1 MVSGSISLLC
11 SRFFSPFL
19 HSTGSLSVSR
29 EYLALRDG
37 PRGFTQN
44 FSCSGLLRILL
55 SMNIDSNTR
64 LSLSLARLSN
74 RFFFAVQVYIVVLQP
89 RICRNIF
96 GLGCSAF
103 ARHYLRNHYYFL
115 FLRVLRCFS
124 SPGWLGFST
133 VSLSRWV
140 APFGYPRI
148 KGYLHLPVAFR
159 SLSRPSSP
167 PRAKASSIRPLLL
180 SFSRIDTGL
189 LFGSILIFV
198 FCSFLSFYIMSKI
211 LLWRI
216 TDSNR

>member
-37 PRGFTQN
+37 PRWFTQN

-55 SMNIDSNTR
+55 SMNIDSSTR

-74 RFFFAVQVYIVVLQP
+74 RFFFAVQFYVVVLQP

-124 SPGWLGFST
+124 SPGWPDDYHHIIADGFPHSDICG
-133 VSLSRWV
+133 SRV
-140 APFGYPRI
+140 ICTSPQLFAAYHVLHRLREPR
-148 KGYLHLPVAFR
+148 H
-159 SLSRPSSP
+159 P
-167 PRAKASSIRPLLL
+167 PYALCYFLV
-180 SFSRIDTGL
+180 
-189 LFGSILIFV
+189 LF
-198 FCSFLSFYIMSKI
+198 
-211 LLWRI
+211 
-216 TDSNR
+216 